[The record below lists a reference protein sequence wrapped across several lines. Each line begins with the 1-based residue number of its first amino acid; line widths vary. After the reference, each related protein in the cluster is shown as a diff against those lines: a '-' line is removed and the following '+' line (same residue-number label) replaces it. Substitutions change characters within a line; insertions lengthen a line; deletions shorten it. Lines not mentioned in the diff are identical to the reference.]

1 MSSKALVNTS
11 RPNNASSQSIEEMRQ
26 GEKIGGDWHSRN
38 CLEKLCSLSFFHV
51 SRGCLKLTTVAVTSF
66 ENDHLLSTFLQKGCC
81 SCCYWPV
88 HYLLLAT
95 KVLHFFCALHI
106 HCILVS
112 HSSLIKH
119 MLKSVLEKKYGIH
132 VLAVYRGCDSPCE
145 TYLRLSTRRTFEF
158 ICLFYL
164 IKEFTFFR
172 RKFFY

>member
-1 MSSKALVNTS
+1 
-11 RPNNASSQSIEEMRQ
+11 MRQ
-26 GEKIGGDWHSRN
+26 EEKIGVDWHSRN
-38 CLEKLCSLSFFHV
+38 CRLEKLCV
-51 SRGCLKLTTVAVTSF
+51 PRGCLKLTTGAVTSF
-66 ENDHLLSTFLQKGCC
+66 ENDNLLPTFLQKGCC

-145 TYLRLSTRRTFEF
+145 YFKIEYIWIYMSILLFASIVWGESKDCFLLLSVRRFVN
-158 ICLFYL
+158 IKVILFL
-164 IKEFTFFR
+164 
-172 RKFFY
+172 

>member
-1 MSSKALVNTS
+1 MAG
-11 RPNNASSQSIEEMRQ
+11 EMRQ
-26 GEKIGGDWHSRN
+26 EEKIGVDWHSRN
-38 CLEKLCSLSFFHV
+38 CRLEKLCV
-51 SRGCLKLTTVAVTSF
+51 PRGCLKLTTGAVTSF
-66 ENDHLLSTFLQKGCC
+66 ENDHLLPTFLQKGCC

-112 HSSLIKH
+112 HLSLIKH

-145 TYLRLSTRRTFEF
+145 YYLRLSTRRTFEF

-164 IKEFTFFR
+164 IKEFTCNWYK
-172 RKFFY
+172 KFY